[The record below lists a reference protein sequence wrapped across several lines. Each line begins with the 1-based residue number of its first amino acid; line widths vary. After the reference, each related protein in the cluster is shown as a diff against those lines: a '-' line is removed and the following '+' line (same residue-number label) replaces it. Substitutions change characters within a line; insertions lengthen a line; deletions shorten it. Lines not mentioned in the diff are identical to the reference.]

1 MIYFFF
7 IDVHTKLIRVNTN
20 KHIFYFICRFNSLPV
35 TEDDEEAPHIYGYLC
50 DLIQSNHPIILG
62 DNNSNLPRIVAL
74 IGDAFHHGVI
84 QIITPTSENFDS
96 MRLEYVQ
103 RNNEVAG
110 RLLNIVKQIQSN
122 NEVFMACIQLI
133 NDQQKAALEEA
144 MKSFANIT
152 VA

>member
-1 MIYFFF
+1 M
-7 IDVHTKLIRVNTN
+7 
-20 KHIFYFICRFNSLPV
+20 

-62 DNNSNLPRIVAL
+62 SNNSNLPRIVAL
-74 IGDAFHHGVI
+74 IGDAFFHQVI
-84 QIITPTSENFDS
+84 QIITPTNENIDN
-96 MRLEYVQ
+96 MRMDYVQ

-110 RLLNIVKQIQSN
+110 RLLNIVKQIQGN
-122 NEVFMACIQLI
+122 QDVFHACIQNI
-133 NDQQKAALEEA
+133 NEQQKAALEEA

>member
-1 MIYFFF
+1 M
-7 IDVHTKLIRVNTN
+7 
-20 KHIFYFICRFNSLPV
+20 
-35 TEDDEEAPHIYGYLC
+35 TEDDEEAPYIYGYLC

-74 IGDAFHHGVI
+74 IGDAFFHGVI
-84 QIITPTSENFDS
+84 QIITPTNENIDN
-96 MRLEYVQ
+96 MRMDYVQ

-110 RLLNIVKQIQSN
+110 RLLNIVKQIQGN
-122 NEVFMACIQLI
+122 PEVFNACIGYI
-133 NDQQKAALEEA
+133 NDQQKAALDEA

>member
-1 MIYFFF
+1 MIFRNYQENLSHSNF
-7 IDVHTKLIRVNTN
+7 
-20 KHIFYFICRFNSLPV
+20 RFQSLPV

-62 DNNSNLPRIVAL
+62 SNNSNLPRIVAL
-74 IGDAFHHGVI
+74 IGDAFFHHVI
-84 QIITPTSENFDS
+84 QIITPTNENIDN
-96 MRLEYVQ
+96 MRMDYVQ

-110 RLLNIVKQIQSN
+110 RLLNIVKQIQGN
-122 NEVFMACIQLI
+122 PEVFAACIQNI